1 MGCTHINYKREPFVA
16 YYPTTVE
23 NCPDFHARVI
33 SLKRFRLFSQKIVP
47 ISPVR
52 DALQRDMDKGK
63 EFIFENEK
71 KKV

>member
-1 MGCTHINYKREPFVA
+1 MIDIQVIVNHLED
-16 YYPTTVE
+16 
-23 NCPDFHARVI
+23 CPDFKLRVI

-52 DALQRDMDKGK
+52 DALQRDIDKGK

-71 KKV
+71 NKV